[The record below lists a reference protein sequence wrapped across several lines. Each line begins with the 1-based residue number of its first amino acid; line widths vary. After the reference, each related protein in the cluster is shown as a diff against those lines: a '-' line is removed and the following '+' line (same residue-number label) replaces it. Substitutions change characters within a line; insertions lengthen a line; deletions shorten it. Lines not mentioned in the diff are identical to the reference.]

1 MGADRSNSR
10 QRPCLVRY
18 LAPQRG
24 TKAGAP
30 ASSLLLAEIKFPIIN
45 TASFIESH
53 VRTSPYYP
61 QSNGKIERWHGSLK
75 REFIRP
81 NVPLSLEEARQLV
94 ERYVDDYNHRR
105 LHSAI
110 GYVTPADKLA
120 GRAQAIFDQRDRK
133 LTEARARRAQSRQR
147 QREDATAA

>member
-1 MGADRSNSR
+1 M
-10 QRPCLVRY
+10 
-18 LAPQRG
+18 
-24 TKAGAP
+24 
-30 ASSLLLAEIKFPIIN
+30 
-45 TASFIESH
+45 
-53 VRTSPYYP
+53 
-61 QSNGKIERWHGSLK
+61 
-75 REFIRP
+75 
-81 NVPLSLEEARQLV
+81 PLSLEEARQLV